1 MKTLP
6 KPLTIA
12 DLAAFV
18 GGEAIGA
25 LDYMITG
32 IADLAD
38 ARPTDA
44 VFLENRK
51 YSDHAAMAQAGC
63 LFLTPELR
71 DTPCAAKAKIVV
83 EEPRAAF
90 ARLVRLIDD
99 HGRAKVLP
107 THSAKASIHGKAALG
122 PNVTIGDFCVVERG
136 AAIGEN
142 TIIMPQVYIGVN
154 AKIGRNCLIY
164 PQVVIRED
172 CLIGDGVII
181 HPGAVIGADGFGFLT
196 DKKTGRHTKIP
207 QIGNVIIEAG
217 CEIGANVTIDRGAVG
232 STVIKS
238 GTQIDNLVQIGHN
251 AKLGRD
257 CVVVSQTGI
266 AGSAI
271 VGNNV
276 ILAGQAGVAG
286 HLTIGDGAIITAQ
299 TGVMSDVPPKAVLF
313 GSPGRPH
320 REAFK
325 LQALFNR
332 LPELFDRVKA
342 LDKKLGASDDNEGK
356 I

>member
-1 MKTLP
+1 MKALP

-12 DLAAFV
+12 DIAAFV

-25 LDYMITG
+25 LDYSITG
-32 IADLAD
+32 IADIAD

-44 VFLENRK
+44 VFLDNRK
-51 YSDHAAMAQAGC
+51 YTDQAAMAQAGC
-63 LFLTPELR
+63 LFLTPELK
-71 DTPCAAKAKIVV
+71 DTPCAAKTKIVV

-90 ARLVRLIDD
+90 AKLVRLVDD
-99 HGRAKVLP
+99 HGRAKILP
-107 THSAKASIHGKAALG
+107 THSAKASIHGQAALG
-122 PNVTIGDFCVVERG
+122 PNVTIGDFSVVERG

-142 TIIMPQVYIGVN
+142 TLIMPQVYVGVN

-164 PQVVIRED
+164 PQVVIREN
-172 CLIGDGVII
+172 CMIGDGVII
-181 HPGAVIGADGFGFLT
+181 HSGAVIGADGFGFLT
-196 DKKTGRHTKIP
+196 DKNTGRHTKIP
-207 QIGNVIIEAG
+207 QIGNVIVEAG

-257 CVVVSQTGI
+257 CVVVAQTGI
-266 AGSAI
+266 AGSTI

-276 ILAGQAGVAG
+276 IIAGQAGVAG
-286 HLTIGDGAIITAQ
+286 HLTIGDGAVIAAQ
-299 TGVMSDVPPKAVLF
+299 SGVMSDVPAKAVLF
-313 GSPGRPH
+313 GTPGRPH

-325 LQALFNR
+325 LQALLNR

-342 LDKKLGASDDNEGK
+342 LDKKLGSATED
-356 I
+356 